1 MEKELNP
8 LAMMMTPATVRSAAE
23 FNSELTEDH
32 LDKLA
37 LKTDD
42 EIYAA
47 IAVVNPDFDMDDE
60 LVAEAINHEAYRAA
74 NLIVAHILCR

>member
-23 FNSELTEDH
+23 FNSELTEGH
-32 LDKLA
+32 IDKLA

-47 IAVVNPDFDMDDE
+47 IAAVNPDFDMDDE

>member
-8 LAMMMTPATVRSAAE
+8 LAMMMTPAMVFSAAE

-47 IAVVNPDFDMDDE
+47 IAAVNPDFDMDNE

>member
-23 FNSELTEDH
+23 FNSELTEGH
-32 LDKLA
+32 IDKLA

-47 IAVVNPDFDMDDE
+47 IAAVNPDFDMDNE

>member
-8 LAMMMTPATVRSAAE
+8 LAMMMTPTTVCTAAE
-23 FNSELTEDH
+23 FSSELTEDH

-47 IAVVNPDFDMDDE
+47 IAAVNPDFDMDNE
-60 LVAEAINHEAYRAA
+60 LVAEAINHEACRAA
-74 NLIVAHILCR
+74 DLIVAHILCR